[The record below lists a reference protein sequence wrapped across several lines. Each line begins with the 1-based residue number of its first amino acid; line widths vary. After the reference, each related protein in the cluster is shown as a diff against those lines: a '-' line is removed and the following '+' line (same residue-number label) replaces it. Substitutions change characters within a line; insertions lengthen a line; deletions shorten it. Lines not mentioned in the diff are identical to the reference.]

1 MPCRQG
7 YGLARRSGTARR
19 QAVGEQEFST
29 GHRSG
34 REARPA
40 PDTMVAMEPWEQIDL
55 CWRVPE
61 PADAFAEWLADRST
75 MTHDHLVGVAEVG
88 RDETGALVARASAPA
103 GLALPAALDRIGAP
117 TVGVAVTLTLPLLEI
132 ALLADA
138 GALLLGRAGVEDVLV
153 DDAGAVVLVDHPPGS
168 TGESGPGVVTCA
180 EALVLAVRAVWD
192 RVDPREPS
200 RDAIDQACT
209 LARRD
214 GGAALLALDRMV
226 RATAPPRPVR
236 WDPPPMTFTFALDEG
251 AAPPAAPESVAG
263 RLLAAVRTLV
273 RTGLPVGSHRIGLG
287 GLVTAGVVVTG
298 VVVAGVWGVG

>member
-1 MPCRQG
+1 
-7 YGLARRSGTARR
+7 
-19 QAVGEQEFST
+19 
-29 GHRSG
+29 
-34 REARPA
+34 
-40 PDTMVAMEPWEQIDL
+40 MELWEQIDL

-103 GLALPAALDRIGAP
+103 GLALAAALDRIGAP

-168 TGESGPGVVTCA
+168 TRERGPGVVTGA

-236 WDPPPMTFTFALDEG
+236 WEPPPMTFTFALDAG
-251 AAPPAAPESVAG
+251 AAAPTAPESVVG
-263 RLLAAVRTLV
+263 RLLAAVRALL
-273 RTGLPVGSHRIGLG
+273 RTGLPVGSHRIGLR
-287 GLVTAGVVVTG
+287 GLITAGVVVTG
-298 VVVAGVWGVG
+298 VVVAGLWGVG